1 MDKRWTFGMRKKRSK
16 MEKQTDGSKWSD
28 GARRWREQGGGGG
41 RGVESWEKMRRE
53 QVFSPV
59 VPAASADCLGRP
71 LRKGKGFECIFKCL
85 SASLSLFPMSLRGGK
100 ERTRGERASA
110 VNQHHKGAI

>member
-1 MDKRWTFGMRKKRSK
+1 MDKGWAFGTGKRESRSK
-16 MEKQTDGSKWSD
+16 MEKQTNSSKRSD
-28 GARRWREQGGGGG
+28 GARRWREQGGG
-41 RGVESWEKMRRE
+41 GVESWEKMRRE

-71 LRKGKGFECIFKCL
+71 LRKGKGFECI
-85 SASLSLFPMSLRGGK
+85 SLPHSLFPMSLRGGK

-110 VNQHHKGAI
+110 ANQHHKGAT